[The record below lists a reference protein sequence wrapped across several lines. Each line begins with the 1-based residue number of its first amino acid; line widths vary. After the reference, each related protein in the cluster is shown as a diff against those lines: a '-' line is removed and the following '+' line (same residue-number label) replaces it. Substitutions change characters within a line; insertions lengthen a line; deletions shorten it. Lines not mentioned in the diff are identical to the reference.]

1 MDGAYGTG
9 QLIWVLALKICV
21 AGLGYVGLSNGV
33 LLAQNHDVVGLDIN
47 AARVAMVNARKSPIA
62 DPEIEHFLA
71 HEKISF
77 RATTDADDA
86 IDGAEVVI
94 VATPTDYDPATNS
107 FNTRSLETVV
117 TQVLDSNDKALIV
130 IKSTVPVGYTERL
143 RKAFET
149 DRIIFSPEFLREGKA
164 LHDNLYPSRIIVG
177 DQGENGQ
184 RIAGLLK
191 QGARKAD
198 ISVLLTGSTEAEAIK
213 LFANTYLAMRVSF
226 FNELDS
232 FALTHGLE
240 ARQIVEG
247 VSLDPRVGNYYNN
260 PSFGY
265 GGYCL
270 PKDTKQL
277 LSNYRDVPQNLIR
290 AIVESNETRMDFI
303 AEDIMRRKPK
313 VVGIYRLVMKEG
325 SDNFKESSVLGVINR
340 IQKKGAQVIVFEP
353 AISENHYLGIEVT
366 RDIAEFKRRSEI
378 VISNRQAPDL
388 QDGSVEIY
396 TRDIFREN

>member
-71 HEKISF
+71 HERISF

>member
-1 MDGAYGTG
+1 M
-9 QLIWVLALKICV
+9 KICV

-71 HEKISF
+71 HERISF